1 MKSMLK
7 SMGKILT
14 IVFLLLYLGVAVFV
28 TVCLLNFND
37 SRVTQFGDTSLIIV
51 DEELSTDYK
60 KGDLVVVKRDD
71 GSLVNEGDSIF
82 FYDPSLN
89 DAVNYA
95 EVNGIEY
102 NGNYYTYTIGDNY
115 TVYYDYY
122 IGTHG
127 KSFRYVGSVLSVLES
142 KWGFLLLVILPVMVA
157 VIFEI
162 YAIIIE
168 IVELKKE
175 D

>member
-1 MKSMLK
+1 MKSILK
-7 SMGKILT
+7 SIGKILM

-37 SRVTQFGDTSLIIV
+37 NRVTQFGDTSLIIV
-51 DEELSTDYK
+51 DEDLSVDYK
-60 KGDLVVVKRDD
+60 KGDLALIKRDD

-95 EVNGIEY
+95 EVNKIDY
-102 NGNYYTYTIGDNY
+102 NGKYYTFIVGDNY

-122 IGTHG
+122 IGTQG
-127 KSFRYVGSVLSVLES
+127 KAFRYVGSVLSVLES

-168 IVELKKE
+168 VIELKKE
-175 D
+175 V